1 MILAVSEKVCYIGT
15 MMTTT
20 YIMNLAKLNNDTVFE
35 RYFSQMPDERQEKI
49 LRSKHRMDKNRSL
62 GAGILLAH
70 GLLANGIELKNAVIW
85 EGENGKPYLAGIRT
99 DEETYSSNIPVCHA
113 AVIRKPQQDIYFNL
127 SHSGDYAAAV
137 FGTVPVGIDIEHER
151 KNTGRIIRRCFCSG
165 EQEALAA
172 CRSEEERADLFL
184 RYWTIKESAA
194 KVSGLGMR
202 LPFTEIRLTK
212 DCQVEV
218 NWKDETWKYFFRE
231 MELPVTGK
239 DKYRIAVCAEAE
251 RFAQEPIW
259 VEE

>member
-1 MILAVSEKVCYIGT
+1 MILAGSEKVCYIGT

-85 EGENGKPYLAGIRT
+85 EGEYGKPYLAGIRV
-99 DEETYSSNIPVCHA
+99 DKETYSSNIQVCPA
-113 AVIRKPQQDIYFNL
+113 AEIRKPQQDIYFNL

-151 KNTGRIIRRCFCSG
+151 KNTGGIIRRCFCSG

-184 RYWTIKESAA
+184 RYWTIKESVA